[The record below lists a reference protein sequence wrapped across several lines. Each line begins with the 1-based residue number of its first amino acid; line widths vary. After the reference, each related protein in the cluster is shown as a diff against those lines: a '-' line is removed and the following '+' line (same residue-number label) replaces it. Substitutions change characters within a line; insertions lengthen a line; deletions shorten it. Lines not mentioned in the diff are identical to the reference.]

1 MTYVG
6 FTSTGLVRHG
16 YNVQQ
21 VDAFLR
27 RIEQTLSGDAD
38 RPVTARDLVTASF
51 RRVLPLRRG
60 YLRAEVDA
68 FLQEV
73 APAVIR
79 ASAQL
84 YSIYA
89 GHAGQ
94 PTQRSAQ
101 PTQRSAQPTQRR
113 AGR

>member
-1 MTYVG
+1 MMPSGATVMTYVG
-6 FTSTGLVRHG
+6 FTSTGLVRRG

-21 VDAFLR
+21 VDAFLS

-60 YLRAEVDA
+60 YLRTEVDA
-68 FLQEV
+68 FLQDI

-84 YSIYA
+84 HRI
-89 GHAGQ
+89 HAG
-94 PTQRSAQ
+94 RSREPA
-101 PTQRSAQPTQRR
+101 QRR
-113 AGR
+113 AET